1 MPHSKILNVNQAAHY
16 LFGKS
21 NRTFKNKMYRIIQ
34 DNKIPY
40 IVLEKTSKNPRKYFT
55 EKILD
60 DWLEKETK
68 KYE

>member
-1 MPHSKILNVNQAAHY
+1 
-16 LFGKS
+16 
-21 NRTFKNKMYRIIQ
+21 MYRIIQ